1 MLTSGMRLALVCC
14 VLAACFHDPAPAP
27 AASPPARAPRV
38 NPAVYDPLGF
48 LPVDSEAVVA
58 IDVNQ
63 LRASALWKALEPTV
77 SAKAGDA
84 LGRVRAQCGVD
95 LLQSVRQIAM
105 GFRGLGDEPGPSGVF
120 VVRGLDRKAF
130 WPCMG
135 HLVAAD
141 PRVTIA
147 NDVVL
152 VKAGPGQNPAAFT
165 FAGASTL
172 VSVISPTASPEE
184 LARVIKGGAPLRAS
198 PAFLEVLGRIET
210 QRTAWFALNGNTK
223 VFDKLSALGIRPTA
237 FSGSVDLANG
247 FAGTARLR
255 LDSEDSARNLA
266 GLGQAQ
272 LGQVKALVDEV
283 ELLSEDAD
291 LVFRVAMTQE
301 QLESIAKLVGMFAT
315 GP

>member
-1 MLTSGMRLALVCC
+1 MRSALVLC

-27 AASPPARAPRV
+27 APAAGPPARAQRV

-58 IDVNQ
+58 IDVNR
-63 LRASALWKALEPTV
+63 LRASTLWKTLEPAV

-95 LLQSVRQIAM
+95 LLQSVKQIAM
-105 GFRGLGDEPGPSGVF
+105 GFRGLGDEPAPSGVF
-120 VVRGLDRKAF
+120 VVRGLDRKPVWA
-130 WPCMG
+130 CLG
-135 HLVAAD
+135 HLVGAD
-141 PRVTIA
+141 PQVTIA

-152 VKAGPGQNPAAFT
+152 VKGGPGQNPAAFT

-172 VSVISPTASPEE
+172 VAVISPTASSEE
-184 LARVIKGGAPLRAS
+184 LARVIKGGAPLRGS
-198 PAFLEVLGRIET
+198 PAFLEVFGRIET
-210 QRTAWFALNGNTK
+210 QRTAWFALNGNGK
-223 VFDKLSALGIRPTA
+223 VFDKIAALGIRPTA

-247 FAGTARLR
+247 FTAAARLR

-272 LGQVKALVDEV
+272 LGQVKALVDEI
-283 ELLSEDAD
+283 ELLSDDAD
-291 LVFRVAMTQE
+291 LVFRVVMTQE
-301 QLESIAKLVGMFAT
+301 QLESIAKMVGMFAT
-315 GP
+315 AMGP

>member
-1 MLTSGMRLALVCC
+1 MLTNAMRLALVCC

-27 AASPPARAPRV
+27 VGPPARAPRV
-38 NPAVYDPLGF
+38 NPAIYDPLGF
-48 LPVDSEAVVA
+48 LPMDAEAVVW
-58 IDVNQ
+58 IDVSQ
-63 LRASALWKALEPTV
+63 LRASALWKTLEPKM
-77 SAKAGDA
+77 SANAGDVLA
-84 LGRVRAQCGVD
+84 RLRTQCGVD
-95 LLQSVRQIAM
+95 LLPSVRQIVM
-105 GFRGLGDEPGPSGVF
+105 GLKALGEEPGPSGVF

-130 WPCMG
+130 WACME
-135 HLVAAD
+135 HLAKAD

-152 VKAGPGQNPAAFT
+152 VKGGPGQNPAAFT
-165 FAGASTL
+165 LAGASTL

-198 PAFLEVLGRIET
+198 PAFVEMLGRIET
-210 QRTAWFALNGNTK
+210 QRTAWFALNGNGK
-223 VFDKLSALGIRPTA
+223 LFDKIAALGIRPTS

-247 FAGTARLR
+247 FTAAARVR

-272 LGQVKALVDEV
+272 LGQVKALVDEI
-283 ELLSEDAD
+283 ELSSEDAD
-291 LVFRVAMTQE
+291 LVFRVVMTQE
-301 QLESIAKLVGMFAT
+301 QLESIVRMFGVFAG